1 MSSLMF
7 SALSVGTWHQVL
19 VMRDPRG
26 NEHIQMNVNVPN
38 LREYDKSEMAR
49 SVQMRLYTMQK
60 RHFLLAFTTFA
71 ALFLISVLLGAAS
84 PDMVERM
91 TEHAFDKN
99 RTGKLPRGPWVLPS
113 PKLSR
118 FNHSTIGQ
126 F

>member
-1 MSSLMF
+1 MS
-7 SALSVGTWHQVL
+7 
-19 VMRDPRG
+19 
-26 NEHIQMNVNVPN
+26 
-38 LREYDKSEMAR
+38 R

-71 ALFLISVLLGAAS
+71 ALFLISVLLGSAS
-84 PDMVERM
+84 PNMVERM

-118 FNHSTIGQ
+118 FKHGILEH

>member
-1 MSSLMF
+1 M
-7 SALSVGTWHQVL
+7 V
-19 VMRDPRG
+19 
-26 NEHIQMNVNVPN
+26 
-38 LREYDKSEMAR
+38 R

-118 FNHSTIGQ
+118 FNHSTIDQ
-126 F
+126 L

>member
-1 MSSLMF
+1 
-7 SALSVGTWHQVL
+7 
-19 VMRDPRG
+19 
-26 NEHIQMNVNVPN
+26 
-38 LREYDKSEMAR
+38 MAR

-84 PDMVERM
+84 PNMVERM

-118 FNHSTIGQ
+118 FYHSTLDHLYTCAQVQSADVAHGGVCGAGEPGRGESGVHPDGHCGRAG
-126 F
+126 